1 MTFART
7 WLVLAAVGFAA
18 NTGMAMDKAGFNAAK
33 VQASA
38 DYKAQYKHCKTLDAN
53 ARNVCMKEAQG
64 RKKIA
69 LADLQARLAPSNNA
83 DYQAIVVRADVAYAV
98 NQEKCNERPGQARK
112 VCKKDAKALHVR
124 ALEDANIARLET
136 QMANT
141 PAARDAAVAAAR
153 KKAAVER
160 RALDYE
166 VARERCK
173 AVADDARPQC
183 LEDARRVYGPASG

>member
-1 MTFART
+1 MSFART

-18 NTGMAMDKAGFNAAK
+18 NTGMAMDRAGFNAAK

-83 DYQAIVVRADVAYAV
+83 DYQATVVRADVAYAV

-124 ALEDANIARLET
+124 ALET